1 MSLSIARID
10 HVVLHV
16 SEMDR
21 ALDFYTSVLG
31 CEVARTV
38 ESIGLVQ
45 MRAGAS
51 MIDLVPGRDPD
62 ASTPAARNMDHFCVR
77 VDPWDETAI
86 RDHLAAHGV
95 TAGETQTRVGAEG
108 AGPSIYL
115 NDPDGNVVELKG
127 PAT

>member
-1 MSLSIARID
+1 MPLSIARID

-21 ALDFYTSVLG
+21 ALDFYTNVLG

-38 ESIGLVQ
+38 ESLGLVQ

-62 ASTPAARNMDHFCVR
+62 VTKAQARNMDHFCIR
-77 VDPWDETAI
+77 IHPWDEPAI
-86 RDHLAAHGV
+86 RDHLKAHDIIP
-95 TAGETQTRVGAEG
+95 GETQTRVGAEG

-127 PAT
+127 PGT

>member
-21 ALDFYTSVLG
+21 ALDFYTNVLG

-38 ESIGLVQ
+38 ESLGLVQ

-51 MIDLVPGRDPD
+51 MIDLVPGRDPE

-95 TAGETQTRVGAEG
+95 AVGETRTRVGAEG

-115 NDPDGNVVELKG
+115 TDPDGNVVELKG